1 MDIAL
6 YGRAV
11 ALGQRHDNLSCVD
24 GGMPRDARSVGG
36 NIRIVMEIIIRGS
49 DARRIADALKR
60 IAGVSVNAEEAPEEY
75 LSMRKAGEYIGKSY
89 RWMLNHKEEIPCTV
103 DNTGHRLYTKKGLTE
118 WLTARS

>member
-11 ALGQRHDNLSCVD
+11 ALGQRHDHIITTDSR
-24 GGMPRDARSVGG
+24 MPRDARNVGG

-60 IAGVSVNAEEAPEEY
+60 IAGVGAKAEEAPEEY

-103 DNTGHRLYTKKGLTE
+103 DSTGHRLYTKKGLTE